1 MEPHY
6 HVGNDTCS
14 SCQCHTN
21 KPLGDES
28 LCVLAIEAVKLAYET
43 EKAKL
48 NTAFV
53 EELSALRS
61 ELKAARAAQK
71 VAEDTLAGYKRVEEA
86 YENNDWAK
94 RYAALVGLVK
104 PLLDTYEA
112 TRGMTNSIK
121 NEVHTNEWKLTNR
134 YYFAP
139 TSNPPKSE

>member
-14 SCQCHTN
+14 SCQCHTA

-104 PLLDTYEA
+104 PLLDAYEA
-112 TRGMTNSIK
+112 TRGMTASIK
-121 NEVHTNEWKLTNR
+121 NEVLNNEWKLD
-134 YYFAP
+134 FAP